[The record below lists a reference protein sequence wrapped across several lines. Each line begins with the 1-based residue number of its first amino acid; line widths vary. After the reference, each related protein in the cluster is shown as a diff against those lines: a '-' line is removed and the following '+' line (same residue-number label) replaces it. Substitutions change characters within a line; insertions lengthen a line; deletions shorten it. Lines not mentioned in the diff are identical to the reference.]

1 MRLGIIDGS
10 TVKTVGEHT
19 ALFPN
24 TSFPRTGIPAS
35 FLTENNAK
43 EVKIPTYDTKTQKLN
58 KIAPVIDGDYIR
70 EYEIKKV
77 KIPTYD
83 TKTQKLSS
91 ITPVID
97 GDYVKEYEVV
107 SLTTEEKTTVDN
119 QQWDTVRKDRNVR
132 LEVCDWTQITDSP
145 LTDEK
150 KTEWQTYRTALRD
163 ITKQSN
169 PFNITWPTEPS

>member
-43 EVKIPTYDTKTQKLN
+43 EVKIPTYDTKTQKL
-58 KIAPVIDGDYIR
+58 KEIAPVIDGDYIR
-70 EYEIKKV
+70 
-77 KIPTYD
+77 
-83 TKTQKLSS
+83 Q
-91 ITPVID
+91 
-97 GDYVKEYEVV
+97 YEVAA
-107 SLTTEEKTTVDN
+107 LEPEEKTVVNN
-119 QQWDTVRKDRNVR
+119 QQWDTIRKDRNVR

-145 LTDEK
+145 LTDGK
-150 KTEWQTYRTALRD
+150 KTEWQTYRQSLRD
-163 ITKQSN
+163 ITQQVD
-169 PFNITWPTEPS
+169 PFDITWPTMPS

>member
-1 MRLGIIDGS
+1 MRIGIIDGS

-24 TSFPRTGIPAS
+24 TSFPKTGISDS

-43 EVKIPTYDTKTQKLN
+43 QVELPTYNL
-58 KIAPVIDGDYIR
+58 A
-70 EYEIKKV
+70 
-77 KIPTYD
+77 
-83 TKTQKLSS
+83 TQKLSS

-97 GDYVKEYEVV
+97 GHYIKEYEVV
-107 SLTTEEKTTVDN
+107 SLTTEEKTEIDN
-119 QQWDTVRKDRNVR
+119 QQWNIVRTNRNMK
-132 LEVCDWTQITDSP
+132 LEESDYTQITDSP

-150 KTEWQTYRTALRD
+150 KTEWQTYRQSLRD
-163 ITKQSN
+163 ITKQSD